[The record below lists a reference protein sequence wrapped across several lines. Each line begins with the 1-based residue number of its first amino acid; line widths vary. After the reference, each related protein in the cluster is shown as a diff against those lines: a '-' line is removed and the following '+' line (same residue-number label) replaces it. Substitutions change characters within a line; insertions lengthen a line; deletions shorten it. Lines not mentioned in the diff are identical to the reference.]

1 MSEKFNLEQSGPQGS
16 CPGPVMF
23 TQYSS
28 PVFKVIDSH
37 TKQGHGYADD
47 HQIYCSHLPGLL
59 DPARASMEMCIGE
72 IRKWML
78 SMKLNKMNDAKT
90 DYIGTRQQLAK
101 CANSSITIGHSTIT
115 ASDSVRNL
123 GAYFD
128 KHMFIEHHAK

>member
-1 MSEKFNLEQSGPQGS
+1 
-16 CPGPVMF
+16 MF

-28 PVFKVIDSH
+28 PVFEVIDSH

-47 HQIYCSHLPGLL
+47 HQIYCSHLPDLL
-59 DPARASMEMCIGE
+59 DPACASMEMCIGD

-78 SMKLNKMNDAKT
+78 SMKLKMNDAKT
-90 DYIGTRQQLAK
+90 EYIMIGTRQQLAK
-101 CANSSITIGHSTIT
+101 CANASITIGDSIIA

-128 KHMFIEHHAK
+128 KHMLWNTMSK